1 MGKGAKGKIQNV
13 RDADVAK
20 FPGVDGTLMPNA
32 TEQSA
37 ASYVDKIRLEGKVPK
52 QVDGFYRTFM
62 PTRGYAQIASK
73 HHLESTGTIEQV
85 MYKNYKVLNGY
96 DRKQTKS
103 YVALIAPFI
112 EKLPAGTNFVM
123 KYSVTPEV
131 GGEHQFG
138 VFSTQEIDSKD
149 RYNMERTMRTYLVT
163 RIIPRL
169 GKAILRDT
177 TSKHDIKTSPYR
189 DEAGV
194 LHQVKVVCDECGGN
208 FLRDKH
214 GEYIC
219 MDCGLV
225 YVKQNKTEVE
235 DENGEPIDWYE
246 SEMTELSELQE
257 GGDFDG
263 EQVSVPENAGRRD
276 STELGSMSEF
286 ASEVETR
293 LRRNK
298 VAWLSSLENLPE
310 DEVRAKQR
318 LADDNARHERAKKAF
333 AKMGGQDVY
342 LFKWT
347 KLQSKARKAKM
358 LFFIKNHKL
367 NTGEL
372 SEVMGIGSKQFYR
385 LLEELEQEGRIALIK
400 VKGVRSVS
408 IKYIER
414 PNYVP
419 RVPKFKVAPVLL
431 QVKYG
436 NVQGRTINAR
446 GSKIL

>member
-1 MGKGAKGKIQNV
+1 
-13 RDADVAK
+13 
-20 FPGVDGTLMPNA
+20 MPNA

-37 ASYVDKIRLEGKVPK
+37 ASYVDRIRLEGKVPK

-62 PTRGYAQIASK
+62 PKRLGYAPIAPK
-73 HHLESTGTIEQV
+73 HHMESTGTLEQV
-85 MYKNYKVLNGY
+85 MYKYYKVLNGY

-123 KYSVTPEV
+123 KYNKVPEV

-138 VFSTQEIDSKD
+138 VFSTQEIHDKD
-149 RYNMERTMRTYLVT
+149 RYNMEKTLRTYLVT

-177 TSKHDIKTSPYR
+177 TSKHDIKTAPYR

-208 FLRDKH
+208 FLRDNH
-214 GEYIC
+214 GEYVCIN
-219 MDCGLV
+219 CGLV
-225 YVKQNKTEVE
+225 YVKQIKTDAEE
-235 DENGEPIDWYE
+235 EAGEPIDWYE
-246 SEMTELSELQE
+246 SEMTELAELQE

-263 EQVSVPENAGRRD
+263 EPSSVPENAGRKD
-276 STELGSMSEF
+276 STELGSLSEF

-298 VAWLSSLENLPE
+298 VAWQAALDNVPE
-310 DEVRAKQR
+310 DEERARQR

-333 AKMGGQDVY
+333 AKMGGQEVY

-347 KLQSKARKAKM
+347 KLQSRARKAKM
-358 LFFIKNHKL
+358 LFFIKNHNL

-408 IKYIER
+408 IKYLER
-414 PNYVP
+414 PNFTP
-419 RVPKFKVAPVLL
+419 RVPKFKVAPVLN

-436 NVQGRTINAR
+436 GIQGTTINSR
-446 GSKIL
+446 RSKIL